1 MAAEEKHTPSLIP
14 AEVERA
20 RAEDPDFSR
29 DLARA
34 REKAKSETRPPTPD
48 TREIIRRFEQRGSR
62 VGRPPALGPADPY
75 QRSGAR

>member
-1 MAAEEKHTPSLIP
+1 MATEEKPTPALRP

-20 RAEDPDFSR
+20 RAEDPEFSR

-34 REKAKSETRPPTPD
+34 REKAKSKTRPPVPD
-48 TREIIRRFEQRGSR
+48 TREIIHRFEQRGSGGGTR
-62 VGRPPALGPADPY
+62 RRRPTDPY

>member
-1 MAAEEKHTPSLIP
+1 MATEEKRTPSLIP

-20 RAEDPDFSR
+20 RAEDPEFDR

-34 REKAKSETRPPTPD
+34 REKARSTTRPPTQD
-48 TREIIRRFEQRGSR
+48 TREIIRRFEQRGTAGGAR
-62 VGRPPALGPADPY
+62 RRRPSDPY